1 MRCAGHC
8 PLRTPAKYSSIVGV
22 TAYGSSRA
30 DVNNYRVEGNIAYDA
45 HTFLIGGGKPSHGIR
60 LLTNCFYSVPVQ
72 LGYNAPTNQDCEVRG
87 NVIEDA
93 GLAINRFE
101 SVVSE
106 GNLIL
111 AKDDQRP
118 SGAKVFFRVNKYDP
132 RRANLAIFNWDRQP
146 SVDVDVS
153 ALLKPGDRFRLL
165 NPRDFY
171 GSPVLSGNLAGPKIK
186 VTMEGEF
193 TAFVLIKD

>member
-1 MRCAGHC
+1 
-8 PLRTPAKYSSIVGV
+8 
-22 TAYGSSRA
+22 
-30 DVNNYRVEGNIAYDA
+30 VEGNIAYDA
-45 HTFLIGGGKPSHGIR
+45 HTFLIGGGKPSHGIG

-87 NVIEDA
+87 NVIVDA

-118 SGAKVFFRVNKYDP
+118 SGVKVFFRVNKYDP
-132 RRANLAIFNWDRQP
+132 RRANLAIFNWERES

-153 ALLKPGDRFRLL
+153 ALLNPGDRFRLL
-165 NPRDFY
+165 HPRDFY
-171 GSPVLSGNLAGPKIK
+171 GSPVLSGNLAGPTIK
-186 VTMEGEF
+186 VTMEGGF
-193 TAFVLIKD
+193 TALVLIKD